1 MTAKKSSRMPQK
13 VLAPKVGVK
22 GAERRAQALRGVR
35 LPVSLPKGSLSK
47 KGPPRGKSKF
57 GLVP

>member
-1 MTAKKSSRMPQK
+1 MTAKKSPRMPQK

-35 LPVSLPKGSLSK
+35 LPVSLPKGSLLK
-47 KGPPRGKSKF
+47 RGLPGAKVSS
-57 GLVP
+57 G

>member
-1 MTAKKSSRMPQK
+1 MPRQ

-35 LPVSLPKGSLSK
+35 LPVSLPKGSLLK
-47 KGPPRGKSKF
+47 KGASPGAKSKF

>member
-1 MTAKKSSRMPQK
+1 MTTKKSPSMPQK
-13 VLAPKVGVK
+13 VLAPKFELR

-35 LPVSLPKGSLSK
+35 LTVSLPKGSLLK
-47 KGPPRGKSKF
+47 RGFPGAKSKF

>member
-1 MTAKKSSRMPQK
+1 MSRK

-22 GAERRAQALRGVR
+22 GAKRRAKAFRGIR
-35 LPVSLPKGSLSK
+35 LPVSLQKGSLSK